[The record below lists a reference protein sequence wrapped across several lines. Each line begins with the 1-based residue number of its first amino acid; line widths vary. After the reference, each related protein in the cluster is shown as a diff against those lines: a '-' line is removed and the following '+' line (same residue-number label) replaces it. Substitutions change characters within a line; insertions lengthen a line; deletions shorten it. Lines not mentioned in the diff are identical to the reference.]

1 MLKRLIGPLAV
12 ISLSLFACGNEE
24 ADSPNEETAE
34 STESTVASP
43 DEIMNQITES
53 SSEDER
59 PSVSLDFNTG
69 VEWTDEGYTALL
81 SEDGSYAVTGYIEG
95 GDKLFLVQDGEVME
109 EIPLTDTL
117 DFEYT
122 MEGGLSENQVYYF
135 VADDRLEVGQTDVNL
150 DDADRAEK
158 VTFAV
163 E

>member
-1 MLKRLIGPLAV
+1 MLKRLIGPLTV
-12 ISLSLFACGNEE
+12 VSLALFACGNEE
-24 ADSPNEETAE
+24 ADNANEETAE
-34 STESTVASP
+34 STESSVASP

-69 VEWTDEGYTALL
+69 VEWTDEGYTALPA
-81 SEDGSYAVTGYIEG
+81 EDGSYAVTGYIEG

-135 VADDRLEVGQTDVNL
+135 VADNRLEVGQTDVNL

-158 VTFAV
+158 VTFAK

>member
-1 MLKRLIGPLAV
+1 MLKKLIGPLAV

-24 ADSPNEETAE
+24 TVDTTEEASE

-43 DEIMNQITES
+43 DEIMSQITES

-59 PSVSLDFNTG
+59 PSVSLDFNSG
-69 VEWTDEGYTALL
+69 VEWTDEGYTSYP
-81 SEDGSYAVTGYIEG
+81 SEDNSYSVTGYIEG
-95 GDKLFLVQDGEVME
+95 GDKLFLVQDGEVLE
-109 EIPLTDTL
+109 EITLSENL
-117 DFEYT
+117 DFEYA
-122 MEGGLSENQVYYF
+122 MEPISETQVFYL

-150 DDADRAEK
+150 DEVDRAEK